1 MCLLIFNSHRPHHDV
16 KFEKYVVTFLFEN
29 VVVAMASYIG
39 RVQSNSILVC
49 KPSNNKCMLKWMHN
63 EYQRIMLCCVAPA
76 HPPHPHMYTAV
87 NKLKQT
93 KLYIFPVS
101 SGMQTHHFHGQY
113 KITKKIFH
121 LVQNWHCDLL
131 NLVVCSFLVQQVGRV
146 IKKYLNKEVL
156 LTKSKFLGPKY
167 PVLFVFLWQSS
178 VSHRTS
184 YCVSF

>member
-76 HPPHPHMYTAV
+76 PPPPTHVYCS
-87 NKLKQT
+87 KQT
-93 KLYIFPVS
+93 E
-101 SGMQTHHFHGQY
+101 T
-113 KITKKIFH
+113 
-121 LVQNWHCDLL
+121 N
-131 NLVVCSFLVQQVGRV
+131 
-146 IKKYLNKEVL
+146 
-156 LTKSKFLGPKY
+156 
-167 PVLFVFLWQSS
+167 
-178 VSHRTS
+178 
-184 YCVSF
+184 